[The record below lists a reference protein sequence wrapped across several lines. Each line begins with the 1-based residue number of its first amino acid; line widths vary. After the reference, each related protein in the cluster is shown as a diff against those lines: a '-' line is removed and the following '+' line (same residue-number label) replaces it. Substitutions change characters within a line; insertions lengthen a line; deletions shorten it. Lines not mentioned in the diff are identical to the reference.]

1 MILKKYS
8 TYISRYLIAIFCFIF
23 IFIRNAKFELPVDAS
38 NVLNYYKLSF
48 GGIPSTGQFDIG
60 SISLYLISNTVVLY
74 CFSDFFKRDCLIN
87 YVYVFTRRGNKK
99 TWLERKIISLLLNIF
114 VLFLIVFFIAYI
126 ISKCY
131 GLQFCI
137 NNMSISSIFSM
148 FFLNIFSI
156 FVLSFIQNFLSLRIG
171 ITQSFLI
178 QIIYYVFCI
187 VLTLSLFNVNKAL
200 NLLLFCLIPSNQMY
214 LWHNGCTE
222 NNLLVY
228 VFGNSLINFKLI
240 YSYIILSLY
249 TIITYIIARYI
260 FEKLDLT
267 EIIKEN

>member
-1 MILKKYS
+1 MLLKKYS
-8 TYISRYLIAIFCFIF
+8 HYIYRYFIAIFCFIF
-23 IFIRNAKFELPVDAS
+23 IFIRNAGFELPVDAE
-38 NVLNYYKLSF
+38 NVLNYYKLCF

-60 SISLYLISNTVVLY
+60 SISLYLILNTIVLY
-74 CFSDFFKRDCLIN
+74 CFSDFFKHDCLIN

-99 TWLERKIISLLLNIF
+99 TWLGRKTISLILNIF
-114 VLFLIVFFIAYI
+114 ILYLIAFFFAYI
-126 ISKCY
+126 ISKRY

-148 FFLNIFSI
+148 FILNIFSL

-178 QIIYYVFCI
+178 EIIYYVFCI
-187 VLTLSLFNVNKAL
+187 VLALTLFNVNKNL
-200 NLLLFCLIPSNQMY
+200 NLLLFFLIPSNQMY
-214 LWHNGCTE
+214 LWHTGCTE
-222 NNLLVY
+222 NNLSGY
-228 VFGNSLINFKLI
+228 IFGNSLVNFELI
-240 YSYIILSLY
+240 HSYMILSLY